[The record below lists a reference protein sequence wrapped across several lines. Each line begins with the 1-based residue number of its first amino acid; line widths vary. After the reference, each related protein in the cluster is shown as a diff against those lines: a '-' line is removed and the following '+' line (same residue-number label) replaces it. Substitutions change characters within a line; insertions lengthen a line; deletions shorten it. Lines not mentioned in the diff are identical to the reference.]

1 VAGLVVLGYWFDT
14 SAPLALEAGTM
25 RALVFACFFLSGA
38 SGLIFELVWTREL
51 TLVFGS
57 TTLAISTVLTAF
69 MGGLGLGAFAAS
81 RFADRLRDP
90 VRAYAIAELAIG
102 LYALSVPLILAQYG
116 DLNRWLWATLG
127 DNYPLLSVV
136 RFAASAIVLLL
147 PTTLM
152 GATLPIL
159 AKAVVTRPFELG
171 GVGLRLGRLYGAN
184 LFGAV
189 TGSFLAGFVFLPS
202 LGLRLTNT
210 VAAFFNLTLAA
221 AIFAVR
227 PLVTR
232 KQRAPS
238 LEEMAAEVLGQ
249 GTKTPVLPPLSRGAR
264 RVVLAGFLLAGLSAM
279 TLQVLWT
286 RALAVVIGSS
296 AFSFTLILLGFLVGL
311 GGGSSYFG
319 RLADR
324 DSRPIASL
332 ALLQLCIA
340 AAVGFSYVVTDE
352 LPFFFAWLLG
362 STRAGVDTIQIC
374 QFVAV
379 CASVLPATF
388 LMGGVFPFTVR
399 IITGRLEHLARD
411 LGNAYALNTIGA
423 IIGSFASGF
432 VVLPLL
438 GLQRGIFAAS
448 LITLTVAVLLFIVAP
463 GLPRS
468 RRAIGVTVA
477 IVCALAGPLL
487 PRWNLVNLSVGFFRV
502 SIAKDYIERR
512 REKKS
517 WEKPKLVFY
526 EDGISTTVSVDQW
539 GKTFSMKNNGKVDAS
554 SDADMPTQISVGLL
568 PLLLYPHDVDK
579 RPPRTALIGY
589 GSGVT
594 AGAMTQFPIAS
605 LEVVELEPAVYRAA
619 RFFDHIN
626 QQPTRDPRVT
636 ARIGDG
642 RNFLT
647 QRRDRFDVIVSQP
660 SNPWITGVSNLFTRE
675 YFRDIRSRLAEDG
688 IFCQWAQLY
697 EMAPWNVKTIYRTL
711 REEFRYV
718 LVFAAEDLSSDTILI
733 ASQTPLSIDVDRI
746 GHLLARPIV
755 RKEAERAGFKT
766 VHDIPATLLLAP
778 DEVDA
783 FAAGAALNTD
793 DNARIEFAAPRDL
806 LGYARYDS
814 YLARVYGPLWPYGRL
829 TPFVRGYDG
838 PDAAEKRGQLA
849 RSLLLH
855 GKTREAGHWAN
866 RAAAAGSAPAVDRA
880 RALLDLIATRED
892 RDPEVPLTPTGDLS
906 PPSLPGDVG
915 PALAERV
922 AREYSEIEALMTA
935 RKFASAYKVLAA
947 WPERLWGHLGQDF
960 SLVSGFLHYKAEF
973 YGDAIDE
980 LRPLADDAAY
990 VARRPAVLYYLG
1002 RAYFANANY
1011 AKAGAALERYL
1022 ALVPQDPAPNGPTPS
1037 AQPKHG
1043 GTMDNDGRASI
1054 VPVRSGPQTRP
1065 QTRPVPTRGS
1075 SAGAGGGQAE
1085 GKSQGDKAPA
1095 EKAARP

>member
-1 VAGLVVLGYWFDT
+1 
-14 SAPLALEAGTM
+14 M

-38 SGLIFELVWTREL
+38 SGLIFEMVWTREL

-69 MGGLGLGAFAAS
+69 MGGLGLGSFAAS

-102 LYALSVPLILAQYG
+102 LYALSVPLILGHYG
-116 DLNRWLWATLG
+116 GLNRWLWDTLG
-127 DNYPLLSVV
+127 DNYPVLSVV
-136 RFAASAIVLLL
+136 RFAASAVVLLL

-159 AKAVVTRPFELG
+159 ARAVVSRPFEIG

-189 TGSFLAGFVFLPS
+189 TGSFLAGFVFLPTV
-202 LGLRLTNT
+202 GVRLTNA
-210 VAAFFNLTLAA
+210 VAACFNIGLAA
-221 AIFAVR
+221 AIFGLR
-227 PLVTR
+227 PLLSR
-232 KQRAPS
+232 RQRPPT
-238 LEEMAAEVLGQ
+238 LEEMAAEVLGKQ
-249 GTKTPVLPPLSRGAR
+249 AVQQPPFPPLPLATR

-286 RALAVVIGSS
+286 RSLAVVIGSS
-296 AFSFTLILLGFLVGL
+296 AFSFTLILLGFLIGL
-311 GGGSSYFG
+311 GSGSSYFG

-324 DSRPIASL
+324 DQRPVASL
-332 ALLQLCIA
+332 ALLQLCIV
-340 AAVGFSYVVTDE
+340 AAVGLSYVITDE
-352 LPFFFAWLLG
+352 LPFFFAWLLS

-374 QFVAV
+374 QFVAI

-399 IITGRLEHLARD
+399 IVAGRFEHLARD
-411 LGNAYALNTIGA
+411 LGNAYALNTVGA
-423 IIGSFASGF
+423 IVGSFASGF
-432 VVLPLL
+432 VVLPVL
-438 GLQRGIFAAS
+438 GLQRGIYAAV
-448 LITLTVAVLLFIVAP
+448 LVALTVAARLFLVAP
-463 GLPRS
+463 DLPRS
-468 RRAIGVTVA
+468 RRILGVGAAIA
-477 IVCALAGPLL
+477 CALAGPLL

-512 REKKS
+512 KEKKT

-579 RPPRTALIGY
+579 RPPRAALIGY

-619 RFFDHIN
+619 QFFDHIN
-626 QQPTRDPRVT
+626 HQPTRDPRVT

-675 YFRDIRSRLAEDG
+675 YFRDIRGRLAEDG

-711 REEFRYV
+711 REEFRHV

-733 ASQTPLSIDVDRI
+733 ASQSPISIDIDRI
-746 GHLLARPIV
+746 ARLLERPIV
-755 RKEAERAGFKT
+755 RREAERAGFKT

-783 FAAGAALNTD
+783 FTAGAALNTD

-838 PDAAEKRGQLA
+838 ADAAHKRGQLS

-855 GKTREAGHWAN
+855 GKTREAGLWAA
-866 RAAAAGSAPAVDRA
+866 RAAAAGADPAVDHA

-892 RDPEVPLTPTGDLS
+892 RDPELPLTPEGDLNPPILPRDVS
-906 PPSLPGDVG
+906 PEVG
-915 PALAERV
+915 ERI
-922 AREYSEIEALMTA
+922 AREYTEIEALMTG

-947 WPERLWGHLGQDF
+947 WPERLWGRLGQDF

-973 YGDAIDE
+973 YGDAIDD
-980 LRPLADDAAY
+980 LRPLADDAGYAS
-990 VARRPAVLYYLG
+990 RRPAVLYYLG

-1011 AKAGAALERYL
+1011 GKAGAALEKYL
-1022 ALVPQDPAPNGPTPS
+1022 ALVPPAKPAPRPTPS
-1037 AQPKHG
+1037 VRPQQG
-1043 GTMDNDGRASI
+1043 DTMVTDGRASI
-1054 VPVRSGPQTRP
+1054 VPVRSPSVATRANP
-1065 QTRPVPTRGS
+1065 AR
-1075 SAGAGGGQAE
+1075 GGQ
-1085 GKSQGDKAPA
+1085 KQSQSPSGRQSGINQGAKQ
-1095 EKAARP
+1095 KAARP

>member
-1 VAGLVVLGYWFDT
+1 
-14 SAPLALEAGTM
+14 M

-38 SGLIFELVWTREL
+38 SGLIFEMVWTREL

-69 MGGLGLGAFAAS
+69 MGGLGLGSFAAS

-90 VRAYAIAELAIG
+90 VRAYALAELAIG
-102 LYALSVPLILAQYG
+102 LYALTVPLILSRYT
-116 DLNRWLWATLG
+116 DLNRWLWDTLG
-127 DNYPLLSVV
+127 DNYPVLSVV

-159 AKAVVTRPFELG
+159 ARAIVTRTFELS

-202 LGLRLTNT
+202 LGVRLTNT
-210 VAAFFNLTLAA
+210 VAAGFNLALAA
-221 AIFAVR
+221 AIFVVR
-227 PLVTR
+227 PLLAR
-232 KQRAPS
+232 KQRPTS
-238 LEEMAAEVLGQ
+238 LEEMAAEALGNSNP
-249 GTKTPVLPPLSRGAR
+249 GSIKLPPLPANAR

-296 AFSFTLILLGFLVGL
+296 AFSFTLILLGFLIGL

-324 DSRPIASL
+324 DPRPVASL
-332 ALLQLCIA
+332 ALLQLCIV

-352 LPFFFAWLLG
+352 LPFFFAWLLS

-423 IIGSFASGF
+423 IVGSFASGF

-438 GLQRGIFAAS
+438 GLQRGIYAAA
-448 LITLTVAVLLFIVAP
+448 LIALTVAVLLFLVAP
-463 GLPRS
+463 GLPRA
-468 RRAIGVTVA
+468 RRAVGITVA
-477 IVCALAGPLL
+477 VVCALAGPLL

-512 REKKS
+512 KEKKA

-526 EDGISTTVSVDQW
+526 EDGVSTTVSVDQW
-539 GKTFSMKNNGKVDAS
+539 GKTYSMKNNGKVDAS

-579 RPPRTALIGY
+579 RPPRAALIGY

-594 AGAMTQFPIAS
+594 AGAMTQFPISS

-619 RFFDHIN
+619 HFFDHIN
-626 QQPTRDPRVT
+626 HQPTRDPRVT

-675 YFRDIRSRLAEDG
+675 YFRDIRSRLADDG

-711 REEFRYV
+711 REEFRHV
-718 LVFAAEDLSSDTILI
+718 LVF
-733 ASQTPLSIDVDRI
+733 
-746 GHLLARPIV
+746 
-755 RKEAERAGFKT
+755 
-766 VHDIPATLLLAP
+766 
-778 DEVDA
+778 
-783 FAAGAALNTD
+783 
-793 DNARIEFAAPRDL
+793 
-806 LGYARYDS
+806 
-814 YLARVYGPLWPYGRL
+814 
-829 TPFVRGYDG
+829 
-838 PDAAEKRGQLA
+838 
-849 RSLLLH
+849 
-855 GKTREAGHWAN
+855 
-866 RAAAAGSAPAVDRA
+866 
-880 RALLDLIATRED
+880 
-892 RDPEVPLTPTGDLS
+892 
-906 PPSLPGDVG
+906 
-915 PALAERV
+915 
-922 AREYSEIEALMTA
+922 
-935 RKFASAYKVLAA
+935 
-947 WPERLWGHLGQDF
+947 
-960 SLVSGFLHYKAEF
+960 
-973 YGDAIDE
+973 
-980 LRPLADDAAY
+980 
-990 VARRPAVLYYLG
+990 
-1002 RAYFANANY
+1002 
-1011 AKAGAALERYL
+1011 
-1022 ALVPQDPAPNGPTPS
+1022 
-1037 AQPKHG
+1037 
-1043 GTMDNDGRASI
+1043 
-1054 VPVRSGPQTRP
+1054 
-1065 QTRPVPTRGS
+1065 
-1075 SAGAGGGQAE
+1075 
-1085 GKSQGDKAPA
+1085 
-1095 EKAARP
+1095 